1 MKGKNENTQLLYRG
15 WKGSYPQLYTRFTN
29 GRKIDGL
36 SVLEN
41 IENNQMDSLMV
52 KVWEKKVME
61 VYFRKHNRIYYVVQ
75 DDENIYLL
83 FAGRKQKNKTEKKDA
98 RLIRYRAKELGKVLN
113 KKFV

>member
-1 MKGKNENTQLLYRG
+1 MNIHSYYTEGGKDLIL
-15 WKGSYPQLYTRFTN
+15 SYILALPMEER
-29 GRKIDGL
+29 IDGL

-52 KVWEKKVME
+52 KVWEKKVLE

-98 RLIRYRAKELGKVLN
+98 RLIRNRAKELGKILN
-113 KKFV
+113 RKFV